1 MVIWDIIMIAAVLVV
16 LFTLVMGM
24 IQLAKNTE
32 EARIKS
38 NQWMWKRIY
47 AQGIAVVVLFVAV
60 AAKSKGAG

>member
-1 MVIWDIIMIAAVLVV
+1 MVIWDFIMIASVLTV

-24 IQLAKNTE
+24 VQMAKNTE

-47 AQGIAVVVLFVAV
+47 AQGIAIVVLFVAV

>member
-1 MVIWDIIMIAAVLVV
+1 MVIWDFVMILAVLTV

-24 IQLAKNTE
+24 IQLAKNTP

-38 NQWMWKRIY
+38 NTWMWRRIY
-47 AQGIAVVVLFVAV
+47 AQGIAVIVLFIAV